1 MMMLLAH
8 KNGFRQRHSE
18 FVMKRNTMKE
28 GAYIC
33 AYMYCNERCC
43 DNGTKYVR
51 IYIYIKC
58 VLVFRGC
65 LMETMMMFDEFRRY
79 DKLYVEKRKSSRVGR
94 SVCMHTT

>member
-1 MMMLLAH
+1 M
-8 KNGFRQRHSE
+8 RICI
-18 FVMKRNTMKE
+18 VMRDVVTMERNM
-28 GAYIC
+28 C
-33 AYMYCNERCC
+33 
-43 DNGTKYVR
+43 V
-51 IYIYIKC
+51 YIYKKC